1 MLPLFKE
8 QAHPLAMI
16 RYSMAIIR
24 EAVQFLNSGRI
35 PVVTFGQ
42 PLYAIAKQVQWN
54 WPDQFSEDQ
63 FVVMLGGHHIEMAA
77 SKTLGDW
84 LDGSG
89 WTDALVQA
97 GVAKCGTAILS
108 LKPATLPEQDMLI
121 K

>member
-1 MLPLFKE
+1 
-8 QAHPLAMI
+8 
-16 RYSMAIIR
+16 MAIIR

-63 FVVMLGGHHIEMAA
+63 FVVMLGGHH
-77 SKTLGDW
+77 TLGDW

-89 WTDALVQA
+89 WT
-97 GVAKCGTAILS
+97 GRGC
-108 LKPATLPEQDMLI
+108 
-121 K
+121 